1 MQGGSTTITISPD
14 ELDKS
19 TPVSIAQGSG
29 PDCFGAHR
37 ISDVQSLNGLT
48 MPIRHDLTFAVDL
61 PTAPDKP
68 DQVYLAVYP
77 GGESFAPMLIKA
89 TVNGKHVTAT
99 LPGAS
104 STAHASASRAM
115 LPHGAVD
122 YLLEVPE
129 RLMYDWVA
137 YFTTN
142 TTSDAKFKITY
153 PSDLDYEELSNIEI
167 ALAKVDPA
175 LASAS
180 VEPIPYPIEVNLLPS
195 GPTVE
200 PWGGNVLAGLV
211 WAIDV
216 NLSYMSFEAAENP
229 ASVDAKLAH
238 LYVHL
243 LEQLHAPFV
252 GIGTDLV
259 RTFYGT
265 LNSWIWLD
273 EALAVW
279 QETQLASNYVPQEAL
294 DNRAFLTRHGLEYA
308 PPPSVLGIPTGS
320 DAPARQHGR
329 GASMFLRKLPAQ
341 NVLRGVLSRR
351 EETQGESLLTGELA
365 TVQILPVDALRDMSG
380 GDISSVWLKF
390 CDDYTQN
397 LVYPGQPVDDWTDDL
412 VTHQST
418 QGIINKPG
426 DTWRTVWNSPDL
438 SANFYFISFP
448 TPWPQDG
455 SLQVTLSNARGDYG
469 AALLY
474 SVDSSHQ
481 GVDYIA
487 TMKGTATYTL
497 HNAGTKF
504 ASENAGLLIVVANSH
519 AETPYDSLST
529 FTLQVSAAGPSANY
543 PYIYVDAGLI
553 TFYCGHG
560 GFQWKLNFGFSTYT
574 LYPTPKDIVPMLQ
587 WSGTGFFASGQ
598 LLLADAN
605 PDYSST
611 IPSTLDI
618 SGNLFP
624 GPPAML
630 SIPALHFTGVS
641 RGSGETL
648 DFQLDIDQV
657 PCTTSGSEID
667 CRVSVGDFKKN
678 PRNYLV
684 SDKVT
689 DTAKDGSWVANCV
702 PDLTLGYYPDDMHA
716 IAVYFYPPSSNQQSE
731 VKQHQ

>member
-1 MQGGSTTITISPD
+1 
-14 ELDKS
+14 
-19 TPVSIAQGSG
+19 
-29 PDCFGAHR
+29 
-37 ISDVQSLNGLT
+37 
-48 MPIRHDLTFAVDL
+48 
-61 PTAPDKP
+61 
-68 DQVYLAVYP
+68 
-77 GGESFAPMLIKA
+77 
-89 TVNGKHVTAT
+89 
-99 LPGAS
+99 
-104 STAHASASRAM
+104 
-115 LPHGAVD
+115 
-122 YLLEVPE
+122 
-129 RLMYDWVA
+129 
-137 YFTTN
+137 
-142 TTSDAKFKITY
+142 
-153 PSDLDYEELSNIEI
+153 
-167 ALAKVDPA
+167 
-175 LASAS
+175 
-180 VEPIPYPIEVNLLPS
+180 
-195 GPTVE
+195 
-200 PWGGNVLAGLV
+200 
-211 WAIDV
+211 
-216 NLSYMSFEAAENP
+216 
-229 ASVDAKLAH
+229 
-238 LYVHL
+238 
-243 LEQLHAPFV
+243 
-252 GIGTDLV
+252 
-259 RTFYGT
+259 
-265 LNSWIWLD
+265 
-273 EALAVW
+273 
-279 QETQLASNYVPQEAL
+279 
-294 DNRAFLTRHGLEYA
+294 
-308 PPPSVLGIPTGS
+308 
-320 DAPARQHGR
+320 
-329 GASMFLRKLPAQ
+329 
-341 NVLRGVLSRR
+341 
-351 EETQGESLLTGELA
+351 
-365 TVQILPVDALRDMSG
+365 
-380 GDISSVWLKF
+380 
-390 CDDYTQN
+390 
-397 LVYPGQPVDDWTDDL
+397 
-412 VTHQST
+412 
-418 QGIINKPG
+418 
-426 DTWRTVWNSPDL
+426 
-438 SANFYFISFP
+438 
-448 TPWPQDG
+448 
-455 SLQVTLSNARGDYG
+455 
-469 AALLY
+469 
-474 SVDSSHQ
+474 
-481 GVDYIA
+481 
-487 TMKGTATYTL
+487 MKGTATYTL

-529 FTLQVSAAGPSANY
+529 FTLEVSAAGPSANY